1 MQISIT
7 LTQDSDK
14 SYLASDLGFLLH
26 KNPFNSHSKDL
37 KFGKAHVLY
46 PSVSDE
52 ECTACLFVD
61 IDSIDLVRN
70 YQGPKSRRELKQ
82 YVNDRPYVVNSFATV
97 AISRVFGT
105 ALGGTCNK
113 KPELAARKLPLSVKI
128 PVLPSR
134 GGSQLIHELF
144 EPLGYE
150 VESEQ
155 FIFDEDLEQWGNS
168 PYFDVS
174 LSGEFTLSELLKHLY
189 VLIPV
194 LDDEKHYWVSEDEI
208 DKLLRHGSDWVPK
221 HPQKYT
227 IVSRYLKKQG
237 SLRRQALK
245 KLDVE
250 EDQVIGIQDDDV
262 AVIDDVDI
270 LAQKGEA
277 KLEKPMRLNDLR
289 IEKILEAIRG
299 GDISSVIDFGCGE
312 GRYLK
317 EYLKLPQLKKVTGIE
332 VSPGELLKAEQ
343 RLRIDRLPERVRDK
357 LELLQGSLTYF
368 DRRTQGYDLATCI
381 EVIEHIDEERLG
393 AFKASLFGYA
403 APRSIIITTPNLEYN
418 VLFEGMP
425 KGKLR
430 HSDHR
435 FELDRPTFKKWSEEA
450 AKEYGYS
457 VEFGSIGEEHLK
469 FGAPTQL
476 ALFRKHD

>member
-144 EPLGYE
+144 
-150 VESEQ
+150 
-155 FIFDEDLEQWGNS
+155 
-168 PYFDVS
+168 
-174 LSGEFTLSELLKHLY
+174 
-189 VLIPV
+189 
-194 LDDEKHYWVSEDEI
+194 
-208 DKLLRHGSDWVPK
+208 
-221 HPQKYT
+221 
-227 IVSRYLKKQG
+227 
-237 SLRRQALK
+237 
-245 KLDVE
+245 
-250 EDQVIGIQDDDV
+250 
-262 AVIDDVDI
+262 
-270 LAQKGEA
+270 
-277 KLEKPMRLNDLR
+277 
-289 IEKILEAIRG
+289 
-299 GDISSVIDFGCGE
+299 
-312 GRYLK
+312 
-317 EYLKLPQLKKVTGIE
+317 
-332 VSPGELLKAEQ
+332 
-343 RLRIDRLPERVRDK
+343 
-357 LELLQGSLTYF
+357 
-368 DRRTQGYDLATCI
+368 
-381 EVIEHIDEERLG
+381 
-393 AFKASLFGYA
+393 
-403 APRSIIITTPNLEYN
+403 
-418 VLFEGMP
+418 
-425 KGKLR
+425 
-430 HSDHR
+430 
-435 FELDRPTFKKWSEEA
+435 
-450 AKEYGYS
+450 
-457 VEFGSIGEEHLK
+457 
-469 FGAPTQL
+469 
-476 ALFRKHD
+476 